1 LVLALLV
8 ARRSLFSH
16 MLACSTFVAYYIVVS
31 PTPYHALVI
40 AILGLPLRSHAHS
53 RHIRSSS
60 TPSFERG
67 GLIGLRRV
75 RGGIMMV
82 GWARREEE
90 ELAEEFLC
98 NDALLCVLDLLSLRH
113 TCALLAPY
121 HSACAHHLRYSP
133 HITLRGAHVC
143 VHLRITCC
151 APTHHI
157 S

>member
-1 LVLALLV
+1 
-8 ARRSLFSH
+8 
-16 MLACSTFVAYYIVVS
+16 
-31 PTPYHALVI
+31 
-40 AILGLPLRSHAHS
+40 
-53 RHIRSSS
+53 
-60 TPSFERG
+60 
-67 GLIGLRRV
+67 
-75 RGGIMMV
+75 MMV